1 MTVRKLYYKNIILFI
16 ALQLSIIS
24 AILLSEPVLIEET
37 IAIKQWLMIEVVILL
52 IFILCIFKR
61 LVGWQR
67 CIAGYVLFAF
77 FIWKKS
83 EELSIGLSGAVYKYI
98 QRINWYYHKSF
109 ELGFES
115 DRYCELAY
123 IFVLIFLTFTIGMLY
138 VKCSKIYLFM
148 ILPIGVMVLRMMVGF
163 APPMGGMVGLLFL
176 LLFSIMEIDKLQG
189 KMWRRAM
196 AATLIFTVVSFGL
209 ANLLGSILIKNN
221 NGIKKIQYNIEQAV
235 KNIGYSIDFADGMVD
250 NHTPRYRN
258 KEVFKITS
266 SMPVKGNLYLK
277 SFTASE
283 YKNSNWKSDAG
294 DFESACKKAGYDKDE
309 ISANLAKSVFDYL
322 GTNSSYTATDYEI
335 DYTASFSNK
344 VYMPY
349 GTLLPVDDVSVSGD
363 SILTKGVFN
372 RSVVASGV
380 NQNSDANSSEMWNDS
395 IDLED
400 ASRMEEWQR
409 WYSSYA
415 QEYSKIEADSTL
427 DYIARRI
434 KYYSPMANSYW
445 ANDEVESTNF
455 ARAIIAH
462 EIAEYFARYYK
473 YSLELDSVDG
483 DAIDY
488 FLEKSHRGYCVHF
501 ATAGVLLLRNAGV
514 PARYASGYVV
524 KQSDFVKDEN
534 GNYVA
539 SVKDSRAHAWVEVYF
554 EGVGWLPME
563 MTPGY
568 GTAASVIW
576 DNTGSST
583 NEGDNTYTG
592 NDESLNDTYF
602 EETESV
608 NGMNNETESQSDENT
623 KNDMTKDATKD
634 DNAGVAN
641 KASGYG
647 TVKNHVLFI
656 AFTIVAVSI
665 VLFIIII
672 FKIRNKQRSHHNRK
686 IIIRTK
692 TKLLKKHKLLCKKQ
706 RHKFKN
712 DTELLQYLIESYKDI
727 DSQEWSEYMRIIKK
741 ARFSNEDM
749 TTEEF
754 KKCADI
760 YTKIGMR

>member
-24 AILLSEPVLIEET
+24 AILLSESVLIDET

-67 CIAGYVLFAF
+67 CIAGYVLFAL

-115 DRYCELAY
+115 DRYCGLAY

-138 VKCSKIYLFM
+138 VMCSKIYLFM

-209 ANLLGSILIKNN
+209 ANLPGSILIKNN

-235 KNIGYSIDFADGMVD
+235 KNIGYSIDFADGAVD
-250 NHTPRYRN
+250 NHTPRYKN

-266 SMPVKGNLYLK
+266 SMPIKGNLYLK
-277 SFTASE
+277 SFNAGSYT
-283 YKNSNWKSDAG
+283 NSNWKSDAE
-294 DFESACKKAGYDKDE
+294 DFESACKKAGYDKEE
-309 ISANLAKSVFDYL
+309 ISSNLAKSVFDFL
-322 GTNSSYTATDYEI
+322 GMDSSYTATDYEV
-335 DYTASFSNK
+335 DYTAGFSKK

-349 GTLLPVDDVSVSGD
+349 GTLLPIDGVSVRGD
-363 SILTKGVFN
+363 SVLTKGVFDKKT
-372 RSVVASGV
+372 VASGV
-380 NQNSDANSSEMWNDS
+380 NQNIDINSSDMWNDY
-395 IDLED
+395 IALEEMG
-400 ASRMEEWQR
+400 AAAKWQN
-409 WYSSYA
+409 WYSDYVK
-415 QEYSKIEADSTL
+415 EYTKSDDSP
-427 DYIARRI
+427 YISDVARQI
-434 KYYSPMANSYW
+434 KFYSPMASAYW
-445 ANDEVESTNF
+445 NNKQSDNINY
-455 ARAIIAH
+455 ARVVIAQ
-462 EIAEYFARYYK
+462 EIADYLLTHYR
-473 YSLELDSVDG
+473 YSLELDDISG
-483 DAIDY
+483 DPLEY
-488 FLEKSHRGYCVHF
+488 FLEKSHKGYCVHF
-501 ATAGVLLLRNAGV
+501 ATAGALLLKEAGV

-524 KQSDFVKDEN
+524 RQNDFIKDVN

-539 SVKDSRAHAWVEVYF
+539 SVKDNRAHAWVEVYL

-568 GTAASVIW
+568 GQSASTTL
-576 DNTGSST
+576 DNTGDLANDET
-583 NEGDNTYTG
+583 DTYTG
-592 NDESLNDTYF
+592 NDEKTNDISS
-602 EETESV
+602 ENSENISD
-608 NGMNNETESQSDENT
+608 MDSETESQSDENI
-623 KNDMTKDATKD
+623 KNDTPKDNSTD
-634 DNAGVAN
+634 AG
-641 KASGYG
+641 KKISGYS
-647 TVKNHVLFI
+647 TENNQMRIILVI
-656 AFTIVAVSI
+656 AAVAI
-665 VLFIIII
+665 ALLIIII
-672 FKIRNKQRSHHNRK
+672 FVIRNKRRRRISKK

-692 TKLLKKHKLLCKKQ
+692 TRLLKKHKLLCKKQ

-712 DTELLQYLIESYKDI
+712 DTELLQYLIDSYKDI
-727 DSQEWSEYMRIIKK
+727 ESKEWSEYMRIIKK